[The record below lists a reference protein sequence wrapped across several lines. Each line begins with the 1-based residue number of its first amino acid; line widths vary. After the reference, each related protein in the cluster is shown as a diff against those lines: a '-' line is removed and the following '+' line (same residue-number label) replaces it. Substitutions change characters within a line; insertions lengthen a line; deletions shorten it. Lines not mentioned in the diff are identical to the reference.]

1 MMQLFSTLA
10 ELTRWA
16 LTIYEWIII
25 LAIVLSWVSPDPTNP
40 IVRFLQRMTV
50 PVWNWI
56 GSHVPAALRLFAAYL
71 SLLLVWFLKIFL
83 PGALLATGA
92 LLAGRSGL
100 GDYPVHV
107 FGYLVLAFAVVLQ
120 NFLYFLVI
128 LLLVWFVLTLVSP
141 SVDNPI
147 VRTVYFLVDPFIT
160 PLQQRLPRMR
170 IDLSP
175 LIAAGLFV
183 VFNVFVVRAMIGFAL
198 ALTRSGIGPLRPT
211 VELWAAPLGTLI

>member
-1 MMQLFSTLA
+1 MMQFFSTLA

-25 LAIVLSWVSPDPTNP
+25 LAIVLSWVSPDPHNP
-40 IVRFLQRMTV
+40 IVQFLQRMTV

-56 GSHVPAALRLFAAYL
+56 GRRVPAALRLFAAYL
-71 SLLLVWFLKIFL
+71 SLLLIWFLKIFL
-83 PGALLATGA
+83 PGTLLATGA

-141 SVDNPI
+141 SVNNPI
-147 VRTVYFLVDPFIT
+147 VRTVYFLVDPFIS
-160 PLQQRLPRMR
+160 PLQRRLPRMR
-170 IDLSP
+170 IDFSP
-175 LIAAGLFV
+175 LLAAGAFV
-183 VFNVFVVRAMIGFAL
+183 LLNIFIVRALIGYAL
-198 ALTRSGIGPLRPT
+198 ALTRFGTSPLRPT
-211 VELWAAPLGTLI
+211 VELWASSLLPLS

>member
-25 LAIVLSWVSPDPTNP
+25 LAIVLSWVNPDPNNP

-56 GSHVPAALRLFAAYL
+56 GRQVPAALRLFAAYL
-71 SLLLVWFLKIFL
+71 SLLLVWFLKIFV
-83 PGALLATGA
+83 PGTLLATGA
-92 LLAGRSGL
+92 LLSGRSGL

-141 SVDNPI
+141 SVNNPI

-160 PLQQRLPRMR
+160 PLQRRLPRMR

-175 LIAAGLFV
+175 LIAAG
-183 VFNVFVVRAMIGFAL
+183 VFVLFNIFVARALIGY
-198 ALTRSGIGPLRPT
+198 ALTLTRYGTNPLRPT
-211 VELWAAPLGTLI
+211 VELWAASLHALS